1 MAISLLN
8 NISALE
14 AQNQLNITQSKLQNT
29 LFQLSSGSRINSGAD
44 DAAGLAIA
52 NGLQANITA
61 LTQSGMNANSGVGA
75 LQVADGAL
83 AQVTT
88 LLNRAVTLAT
98 ESATGTVGDSERT
111 ALQAEYSQ
119 IQSEIDSIGGT
130 TSYNGSQVF
139 NNTGENVFLSDGVN
153 SSTIQANQIN
163 LTSAGLVNAAGQS
176 ASIDATVNATAG
188 DTMTIGN
195 TVYTFVAGSN
205 AGTAAT
211 TTMAAANAT
220 GATAQTSNSGAT
232 KAAGQGAVKV
242 LIDSDTNESL
252 QTRISNT
259 IANLVAA
266 VNGSSGGGQVYQS
279 GGNANPDATGT
290 SSGMS
295 ATFSATAVGLA
306 LGASNG
312 LASNATSDVTITP
325 SNAGWVLV
333 GADAAGTGMLAN
345 ASTGTNLSTSSAAQ
359 TALTAINSA
368 IQTIASDRGNIGA
381 VINRLQAASNVEGV
395 QVQNLTSA
403 EDSIMAANIPQQVTN
418 LSEYSILNQSGISAL
433 AQANSSQQ
441 SILKLLQ

>member
-98 ESATGTVGDSERT
+98 ESATGTVGDSQRT

-119 IQSEIDSIGGT
+119 IQSEIDSIGST

-139 NNTGENVFLSDGVN
+139 NNTGESVFLSDGVN

-176 ASIDATVNATAG
+176 ASINATVNATAG

-211 TTMAAANAT
+211 TTMAAADST
-220 GATAQTSNSGAT
+220 GATAQSSNSGAT
-232 KAAGQGAVKV
+232 PAAGQGAVKV
-242 LIDSDTNESL
+242 LIDSNTNESL

-266 VNGSSGGGQVYQS
+266 VNGGSGGGQVYQS

-306 LGASNG
+306 LGSSNG
-312 LASNATSDVTITP
+312 TASNATGDVTITP
-325 SNAGWVLV
+325 SNAAWVLV
-333 GADAAGTGMLAN
+333 GADTAGTGMLAN